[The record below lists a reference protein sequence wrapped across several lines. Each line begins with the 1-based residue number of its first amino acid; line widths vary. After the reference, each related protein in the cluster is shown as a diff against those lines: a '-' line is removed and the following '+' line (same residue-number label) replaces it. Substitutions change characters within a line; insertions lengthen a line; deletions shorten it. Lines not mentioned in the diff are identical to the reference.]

1 MELEPAENVPAL
13 ERGEVDLAIVA
24 DFGDGS
30 LPSTPHLRSVPL
42 TRDELMAVLPLGTH
56 FTGLADLHDANWLLD
71 GTELEQ
77 HVIRRCR
84 RIGFEPRFAGRL
96 FSHEALLYAVQRGL
110 GVTILP
116 SFVTAP
122 PGTVQLRPLV
132 PPAVRE
138 LLVLHREEAL
148 TRRSVALT
156 LDVLVTGGRGTVS
169 KRTGPRYGT
178 LVEGDF
184 YAELNIDYAALF
196 SAVPSPCV
204 IVTADLRICEVNPAY
219 LDATGRRREDLIG
232 RDLFDAFPDNPAD
245 PRADG
250 ERKVRASLERAL
262 RTGRPDTMAVQKY
275 DIAVGPV
282 FEERWWSVVNT
293 PLKDADGQVALLLHT
308 VEDVTAAQRAELA
321 LVHSERRFRSFVEHA
336 ADAILVIGSDGE
348 VLYASPATS
357 VITGRPIG
365 ETLGWSDLVHPD
377 DVEAAIRLVGA
388 ARAGSGVAVSGR
400 LRVLGGDGSLRYVD
414 ARVTDHRDDL
424 AIGGLVINVR
434 DVTAQQLAER
444 TLQRQALEDALTAT
458 PNRRWF
464 LEAAKHAT
472 ARAQRNGTPLGVVL
486 VDVDRFKLIN
496 DTMGHPAGDQLLIE
510 LTRRMAGALR
520 PSDTVAR
527 LGGDEFAI
535 LSEDLR
541 SEQDAWLIAQRVAE
555 AATGLYDLGPGLEA
569 RVTLSIGLCT
579 DDGSAD
585 ADTLLAHADAALY
598 KAKREGRNRIEVFDP
613 ELRRALVHRVRVE
626 HELHR
631 ALRDGEFVLHWQ
643 PIIRTRDETIVG
655 AEALL
660 RWQHPERGLLAPAAF
675 LPVAEEAGLMPSIG
689 AWAIDRALAQ
699 AVRWQRMEERPRVF
713 VNLAAEQLRVASLPD
728 EVAQLALR
736 YGVPSGGHL
745 LRGERAEPGRRSRS
759 PARATAPA
767 ARPRLRARARRLR
780 RRQHGALVASAAAA
794 RRAQAG
800 SPLHRDGRGPDRPG
814 DHPGDRGPRSGLG
827 VTTVAEGV
835 ESPAQLATLR
845 RLGCDFAQGYEIA
858 EPQSAHSVSQR
869 FRRRVSL
876 QP

>member
-1 MELEPAENVPAL
+1 
-13 ERGEVDLAIVA
+13 
-24 DFGDGS
+24 
-30 LPSTPHLRSVPL
+30 
-42 TRDELMAVLPLGTH
+42 
-56 FTGLADLHDANWLLD
+56 
-71 GTELEQ
+71 
-77 HVIRRCR
+77 
-84 RIGFEPRFAGRL
+84 
-96 FSHEALLYAVQRGL
+96 
-110 GVTILP
+110 
-116 SFVTAP
+116 
-122 PGTVQLRPLV
+122 
-132 PPAVRE
+132 
-138 LLVLHREEAL
+138 
-148 TRRSVALT
+148 
-156 LDVLVTGGRGTVS
+156 
-169 KRTGPRYGT
+169 
-178 LVEGDF
+178 
-184 YAELNIDYAALF
+184 
-196 SAVPSPCV
+196 
-204 IVTADLRICEVNPAY
+204 
-219 LDATGRRREDLIG
+219 
-232 RDLFDAFPDNPAD
+232 
-245 PRADG
+245 
-250 ERKVRASLERAL
+250 
-262 RTGRPDTMAVQKY
+262 MAVQKY

-293 PLKDADGQVALLLHT
+293 PLKDADGRVTLLLHT
-308 VEDVTAAQRAELA
+308 VEDVTAAQRADLA

-414 ARVTDHRDDL
+414 ARLTDHRDDL

-434 DVTAQQLAER
+434 DVTEQQLVER

-541 SEQDAWLIAQRVAE
+541 SEQDAWQIAQRVAE

-631 ALRDGEFVLHWQ
+631 ALRDDEFVLHWQ

-675 LPVAEEAGLMPSIG
+675 LPIAEEAGLMPSIG

-699 AVRWQRMEERPRVF
+699 AVLWQRMEERPRVF
-713 VNLAAEQLRVASLPD
+713 VNLAAEQLRVPSLPE
-728 EVAQLALR
+728 EVAALALR
-736 YGVPSGGHL
+736 YGVPPEDVCFEVSERTLDTDLAALREQLLL
-745 LRGERAEPGRRSRS
+745 LRGHGFGLALDDFGAGNTALSWLQQLPLDVLKLDRRFT
-759 PARATAPA
+759 ATVEDPT
-767 ARPRLRARARRLR
+767 
-780 RRQHGALVASAAAA
+780 
-794 RRAQAG
+794 AQAIIRAIVD
-800 SPLHRDGRGPDRPG
+800 LGPA
-814 DHPGDRGPRSGLG
+814 LG

-858 EPQSAHSVSQR
+858 EPQSAHRVSQR
-869 FRRRVSL
+869 FRRRVSAEL